1 MVEKMNEI
9 TTVIST
15 VGFPIACAIALGWY
29 AMTTTNKII
38 ALTEKVTDALSKSAT
53 AMEEIKDAIKEIGGN
68 KKNAYRTDKPELQ
81 RADISRQTACYRI
94 LLTYLCSL

>member
-1 MVEKMNEI
+1 MKGKGRPITALYGRKMNEI

-38 ALTEKVTDALSKSAT
+38 ALTEKVTDALSKSAA

-68 KKNAYRTDKPELQ
+68 KNA
-81 RADISRQTACYRI
+81 
-94 LLTYLCSL
+94 

>member
-1 MVEKMNEI
+1 MVENMNDI
-9 TTVIST
+9 VSVIST

-38 ALTEKVTDALSKSAT
+38 ALTEKVTDALSKSAA

-68 KKNAYRTDKPELQ
+68 KNA
-81 RADISRQTACYRI
+81 
-94 LLTYLCSL
+94 

>member
-1 MVEKMNEI
+1 MNEI

-15 VGFPIACAIALGWY
+15 VGVPIACAIALGWY

-38 ALTEKVTDALSKSAT
+38 ALTKKVTDALSKSAA

-68 KKNAYRTDKPELQ
+68 KNA
-81 RADISRQTACYRI
+81 
-94 LLTYLCSL
+94 